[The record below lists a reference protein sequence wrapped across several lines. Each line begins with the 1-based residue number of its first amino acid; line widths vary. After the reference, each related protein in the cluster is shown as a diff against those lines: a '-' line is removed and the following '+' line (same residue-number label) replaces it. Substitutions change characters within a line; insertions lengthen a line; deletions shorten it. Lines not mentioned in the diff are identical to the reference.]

1 MVTTSASFWTSLIIM
16 AAMVG
21 GVMAVLM
28 RASGQSEGGNTNTNT
43 NSGARAGAG
52 ASSWVILIA
61 LLVSAGIYGMLGKP
75 DMGDAPLHMRA
86 DALQKKAA
94 IEAMEQELA
103 NRNLA
108 AAKQQLDENPDDI
121 VAMLMLAEAAA
132 TAGQY
137 ETEIAAL
144 ERAFDQ
150 SGHPTI
156 RSMLAEALTRQ
167 ADGIVTEQ
175 AAELLLQSLTE
186 NLDDWRAAYL
196 YGLYLSQNGNDAKA
210 TLIWQDLG
218 RRASREDDGT
228 RMLELVNNQLRD
240 LAARTGQPEAD
251 LIIAPMTDNTDNTA
265 SDPQ

>member
-1 MVTTSASFWTSLIIM
+1 MVASSASFWISLIIM
-16 AAMVG
+16 AAMV
-21 GVMAVLM
+21 VCLMAVLM
-28 RASGQSEGGNTNTNT
+28 RASGQSDSGKTTSNTNTHTNT
-43 NSGARAGAG
+43 YTRANS
-52 ASSWVILIA
+52 WIILIA

-75 DMGDAPLHMRA
+75 DMGDAPLHLRA

-94 IEAMEQELA
+94 IVAMEQELA
-103 NRNLA
+103 NSNLA

-137 ETEIAAL
+137 ETEISAL
-144 ERAFDQ
+144 EQAFDK
-150 SGHPTI
+150 SAHPTI
-156 RSMLAEALTRQ
+156 RSILAEALTRQ

-175 AAELLLQSLTE
+175 AAELLLQSLSE

-196 YGLYLSQNGNDAKA
+196 YGLYLSQNGKDAEA

-218 RRASREDDGT
+218 RRASRAEDGR

-240 LAARTGQPEAD
+240 LAARTGQSEAD
-251 LIIAPMTDNTDNTA
+251 LIIVLMTNNTNKN
-265 SDPQ
+265 